1 MTRKRFKI
9 FMITFIIISISV
21 LSGFMIN
28 NLQNRKKSTPS
39 NEGGDGVQ
47 TEGVTGNYNDNGIE
61 EETFSF
67 YVNENTIKKTKT
79 TSNEVTTFNLEL
91 KLFITNNSSKTANI
105 DPDAFSISYD
115 TKGAGLLYSIE
126 YGNIEKPVVLEGYE
140 TTSINFVVKYLI
152 QDVQNF
158 NDHEKHNL
166 KINYISE
173 EILTS
178 MV

>member
-1 MTRKRFKI
+1 MTRKRFRF
-9 FMITFIIISISV
+9 FMIIFIIISISV

-28 NLQNRKKSTPS
+28 NLQNRKKSSEP
-39 NEGGDGVQ
+39 NGGGDQVQ
-47 TEGVTGNYNDNGIE
+47 TEGVTGDYKDNGQTA
-61 EETFSF
+61 ETFSF
-67 YVNENTIKKTKT
+67 YINENTVKKTKT
-79 TSNEVTTFNLEL
+79 TSNEVTTFNIEL

-126 YGNIEKPVVLEGYE
+126 YGNIEKPVVLEGFE
-140 TTSINFVVKYLI
+140 TTAITFVVKYLI
-152 QDVQNF
+152 KDVESF
-158 NDHEKHNL
+158 NDHQKHSL